1 MKAIHKQQWGTGE
14 SGEPVFLFT
23 LRNSNGVEA
32 RITSYGGRLVNLF
45 APDREGNSGDIVLG
59 FDSLQGYLA
68 KNPYFG
74 ALVGRYANRIADAKF
89 QLNGTTYTL
98 SRNAGQNSL
107 HGGAVGFDKKVW
119 NAQEIGSVDEPA
131 LELRYLSVDGEE
143 GYPGNL
149 SVTVRY
155 TLAESNELRLDYD
168 ATTDKDTVLN
178 LTNHSY
184 FDLSGKATGKIVNSI
199 VTIHASRFTPVDK
212 HQIPT
217 GELRPVEA
225 TPFDFRKPAKISSRI
240 DDPDEQLAIGI
251 GYDHNYVLDRNG
263 DGLSPAARAFDEQ
276 SGRVLEVLTTQPG
289 LQFYTGN
296 HLDGSVTGKGGVVYG
311 FRTGMCFE
319 TQHFPDS
326 PNHPEFPSSELKSGA
341 QYHGTTVFKFTTD

>member
-1 MKAIHKQQWGTGE
+1 MTGIHKQQWGALQ
-14 SGEPVFLFT
+14 SGEPVFLFA
-23 LRNSNGVEA
+23 LRNSNGIEA
-32 RITSYGGRLVNLF
+32 RITNYGGRLVNLF
-45 APDREGNSGDIVLG
+45 TPDREGNFGDIVLG
-59 FDSLQGYLA
+59 FDTLAGYLA

-89 QLNGTTYTL
+89 KLNGTVYKL
-98 SRNAGQNSL
+98 SRNAGENSL
-107 HGGAVGFDKKVW
+107 HGGAIGFDKKRW
-119 NAQEIGSVDEPA
+119 DAEEIESAAEPA
-131 LELRYLSVDGEE
+131 LELKYLSLDGEE

-155 TLAESNELRLDYD
+155 TLTEENELRLDYN

-184 FDLSGKATGKIVNSI
+184 FDLSGKATGKIIGST
-199 VTIHASRFTPVDK
+199 VTIHADRFTPVNE

-217 GELRPVEA
+217 GELRSVEG
-225 TPFDFRKPAKISSRI
+225 TPFDFRKPMRI
-240 DDPDEQLAIGI
+240 ADRINDPDEQLAIGI
-251 GYDHNYVLDRNG
+251 GYDHNYVLSRNG
-263 DGLSPAARAFDEQ
+263 NALSPAARAFDEQ

-326 PNHPEFPSSELKSGA
+326 PNHPEFPSSELKAGA
-341 QYHGTTVFKFTTD
+341 RYHGTTVFKFATA